1 MLKYN
6 NVEVKPPNSLGE
18 KKNTL
23 RTPLLAMFVD
33 HTDQQKCHANI
44 TLQSLNATCHET
56 QSGVVSI
63 ISYRKI
69 ILREISYFTFCSKI
83 PVHKLF
89 SLKGE
94 VFTVNVTTF
103 FLNFDMISM

>member
-1 MLKYN
+1 MK
-6 NVEVKPPNSLGE
+6 K

-44 TLQSLNATCHET
+44 TLQSLNATCLET